1 MDVWQELGVYDE
13 PSEVTSLRK
22 QSDEVVQSLAAV
34 AAERPE
40 AVQPLIGVQAL
51 VRQLRRIAPAAT
63 RSSWVLQP
71 QYTYDPEEPGVAL
84 TRAARARGVE
94 TELITLPST
103 AQTHPLLSSIFPSTL
118 LGPVFLRGLVVDG
131 RHAIVGGPADAE
143 GKRVGWYTTASEV
156 VDSVIDLWKA
166 TVPLC
171 RPILEPGEKPPLTER
186 QLEVARLLCVGEK
199 DQAIARGLKMSPR
212 TVEREVHAILAMLGA
227 GSRTEAVLM
236 MRGRGVN
243 GGWQHDD
250 TASRSRG

>member
-13 PSEVTSLRK
+13 PSDVTTLRK

-34 AAERPE
+34 AAERPD
-40 AVQPLIGVQAL
+40 AVRPLLGVQAL
-51 VRQLRRIAPAAT
+51 VLQLRRIAPAAT

-84 TRAARARGVE
+84 TRSARARGVE

-103 AQTHPLLSSIFPSTL
+103 VQTHPLLSSIFPSTL

-143 GKRVGWYTTASEV
+143 GKRVAWYTTAPEV
-156 VDSVIDLWKA
+156 LDSVIDLWKA

-171 RPILEPGEKPPLTER
+171 RPILGPGEKPPLTER

-199 DQAIARGLKMSPR
+199 DQAIARALRMSPR
-212 TVEREVHAILAMLGA
+212 TVEREVHAILAALGA

-250 TASRSRG
+250 TSQVSG